1 MTVWQLVQLRC
12 SATAAAAPSGIPIKL
27 LSAHVALELSPAPI
41 VLLSDQRT
49 GCESY
54 A

>member
-1 MTVWQLVQLRC
+1 MTVWQLVLLSW
-12 SATAAAAPSGIPIKL
+12 SATAAAARSGIPIKL
-27 LSAHVALELSPAPI
+27 LIAQVAMELSPAPI

-49 GCESY
+49 VCESY